1 MALAIGRSGQ
11 RAAAPFSV
19 RWIIGQLCSFEAIF
33 VLFLYSNELK
43 VLLPNMPVDETVVF
57 GAISMAVGA
66 WIIAREG
73 IYVPGLVIAAAAL
86 AFCAFALLS
95 FGWTPSKILF
105 KQRIA
110 YLLVFNM
117 WCVIGGALIIAS
129 SRARTLRLLCLV
141 LLVALVI
148 AVVGMRIYL
157 IYGNFRT
164 LDIWDELGFSRT
176 YLNWGYTVA
185 DGASVAVVIGLF
197 SRFLSMKQLA
207 LFACFVLCAAFLLVG
222 GARGPLL
229 GVALAGLVVIS
240 VRIPTV
246 GPGRI
251 EVSVGQLAGVAVG
264 VIAMALVVM
273 LIVSGRATTTLNR
286 FVQLA
291 DQAEGER
298 GVEGA
303 SRWIYWPAAV
313 RFYLEAPVIGKGF
326 ASFSYVFHDGAE
338 RPGGHPH
345 NVVLETAAE
354 LGTVGL
360 VLFFVFVWTGLRHAT
375 MRRLREDPLMV
386 CVLGYFITAIQNSM
400 FAKEL
405 TGGRKLFFA
414 VALFAVPVAGH
425 AVAALRSPGERF
437 LGGRGGPP
445 MPSTER

>member
-1 MALAIGRSGQ
+1 MALAIRRSGQ

-414 VALFAVPVAGH
+414 VALFAVPMAGR
-425 AVAALRSPGERF
+425 AASALRSPSKRF
-437 LGGRGGPP
+437 PSGRSDSSL
-445 MPSTER
+445 PSAEL